1 MGQEKDSRTGS
12 ERSNT
17 LDQPCPWKAWG
28 SLRSKLWFGSLISN
42 KDCQSLSV
50 HLMLK
55 VYGDLVLIKQL
66 CISPHQR
73 WWLLIT
79 ELLLAGEKWE
89 TGRLVWRT
97 QTQPEN
103 LSLHQLPLVPKPHV
117 LLGSFTNRSPQLDV
131 VILLGVPK
139 APCTLVD
146 HDFVRSGGEWLGA
159 RRVAFGARLSGFRLG
174 LLTSTVS
181 TGLLL
186 SPHVS
191 VPLFPPLDS
200 LA

>member
-1 MGQEKDSRTGS
+1 M
-12 ERSNT
+12 
-17 LDQPCPWKAWG
+17 
-28 SLRSKLWFGSLISN
+28 SLESLGFTEVKVVIWVFNFQQRLPISV
-42 KDCQSLSV
+42 SV
-50 HLMLK
+50 HLMFK

-66 CISPHQR
+66 YISPHQR

-117 LLGSFTNRSPQLDV
+117 LLGSFTNRPPELDV

-159 RRVAFGARLSGFRLG
+159 RRAAFGARLSGFRLG

-191 VPLFPPLDS
+191 VPLFPPLDW